1 MATTFY
7 DPRSF
12 YALTTVTP
20 TYMDHTVFPTVVFD
34 GDESRYLIDAKYQN
48 RPDKLAYDLYGTA
61 KLWWVFSLCN
71 RDKLEDPVWDFRS
84 GLQITVPSPNSV
96 KRFA

>member
-1 MATTFY
+1 MAVAY

-12 YALTTVTP
+12 YSVTKMKSSHLDYLTPPAIVLDSDKSQ
-20 TYMDHTVFPTVVFD
+20 YI
-34 GDESRYLIDAKYQN
+34 IDAKYGH

-61 KLWWVFSLCN
+61 KLWWVFAAIN
-71 RDKLEDPVWDFRS
+71 RDKLEDPVWDFVP
-84 GLQITVPSPNSV
+84 GLQITVPSPTSV

>member
-1 MATTFY
+1 MAVAY

-12 YALTTVTP
+12 YSVTKLKSAYLDYLTP
-20 TYMDHTVFPTVVFD
+20 QAILLDSDQSQYM
-34 GDESRYLIDAKYQN
+34 IDSKYAN

-61 KLWWVFSLCN
+61 KLWWVFAAIN
-71 RDKLEDPVWDFRS
+71 RDKLEDPVWDFIS
-84 GLQITVPSPNSV
+84 GLQITIPSPNSV

>member
-1 MATTFY
+1 MAVTY

-12 YALTTVTP
+12 YALTTLTSSYLDYTNP
-20 TYMDHTVFPTVVFD
+20 PAIIFD
-34 GDESRYLIDAKYQN
+34 GEQSQLLVDAKYQN

-61 KLWWVFSLCN
+61 KLWWVFAACN
-71 RDKLEDPVWDFRS
+71 RDKLEDPVWDFIS
-84 GLQITVPSPNSV
+84 GMEITVPSPNSV

>member
-1 MATTFY
+1 MATTY

-12 YALTTVTP
+12 YALTP
-20 TYMDHTVFPTVVFD
+20 MRSAYLDYAIAPSIIFD
-34 GDESRYLIDAKYQN
+34 GDQSQLIVDSKYKN
-48 RPDKLAYDLYGTA
+48 RPDKLAYDLYGSA
-61 KLWWVFSLCN
+61 KLWWVFAACN
-71 RDKLEDPVWDFRS
+71 RDKLEDPVWDFTA